1 MGWEQ
6 APDSGA
12 SRFAAQARCPLA
24 RFGSDCE
31 RRGERSSCRPNRE
44 LLGFRHHNLAR
55 TCSVSDRES
64 LGWAASKAGA
74 PRCSG
79 NRNFWRDDTKEN
91 GMGDKGGK
99 KDKAKNDK
107 QKKSGQDSKKKDKK
121 K

>member
-1 MGWEQ
+1 M
-6 APDSGA
+6 
-12 SRFAAQARCPLA
+12 
-24 RFGSDCE
+24 
-31 RRGERSSCRPNRE
+31 
-44 LLGFRHHNLAR
+44 
-55 TCSVSDRES
+55 
-64 LGWAASKAGA
+64 AGA

-79 NRNFWRDDTKEN
+79 NRNFWRSDTKEN